1 MANSSSFRTLFPRL
15 LGEVKP
21 YRNLLAISIISIL
34 SLAVLGPLR
43 PYIIGKVVDRY
54 IVQTP
59 DSSALLMYLIGIFGL
74 LAMESVFSW
83 MGAYYANLMAQSV
96 IRNLRQRIFSKILRF
111 QTSYFD
117 RTPVGNSVTRI
128 VSDVEAIAEVFSSGL
143 MEIIGDLVSL
153 IVILG
158 FMFFVDWKLTLLALI
173 PIPILA
179 IATRIFASAMKKSF
193 QMERNQVSKL
203 NTFVQEH
210 LMGMG
215 LIQLF
220 NRQSFAST
228 QFEEINRQHRQAH
241 INAVWANSI
250 FFPVVELLSSLSI
263 GFLLVWGALMVEGKS
278 QTELSVLYGTIISFT
293 LWIHQL
299 YRPIRQLADKFNI
312 LQRGAVRAE
321 RLFVI
326 LDDNENVETE
336 DQGTHEFTNG
346 TIRFENVTF
355 GYVPQQEILKS
366 FSFEIEA
373 HKMTA
378 VVGATGSGKTTLIN
392 LLGRFYD
399 PQSGKISIGG
409 QDIQSIPRS
418 ALNEHLGYVLQ
429 DVFLFSDTVQ
439 NNITLG
445 NPEISR
451 DEVMLA
457 AQQIGAHEFI
467 MQLPGNYDYVIGE
480 RGGALSTGQR
490 QLLAFVRVLVYKPSI
505 LILDEATSSVDSES
519 EIMIQKAISEVIK
532 NRTSIVIAH
541 RLSTIQRADRIC
553 VMEKGMV
560 IESGSHEELMAK
572 QGAYSVLVEKQY
584 TTKNEL

>member
-1 MANSSSFRTLFPRL
+1 MANSSSLRTLFPRL
-15 LGEVKP
+15 LGEIRP
-21 YRNLLAISIISIL
+21 YRKLLLIAIVSIL
-34 SLAVLGPLR
+34 SLALLGPLR

-59 DSSALLMYLIGIFGL
+59 DSSKLLLYLTGIFGL
-74 LAMESVFSW
+74 LVMESVFSW
-83 MGAYYANLMAQSV
+83 LGAYYANLMAQSV

-153 IVILG
+153 VVILG
-158 FMFFVDWKLTLLALI
+158 FMFVVDWKLTLLALI

-179 IATRIFASAMKKSF
+179 IATRIFARAMKKSF
-193 QMERNQVSKL
+193 QMERNQVSRL
-203 NTFVQEH
+203 NTFVQEN

-220 NRQSFAST
+220 NRQTFAST

-278 QTELSVLYGTIISFT
+278 QTELSLLYGTIISFT
-293 LWIHQL
+293 LWIQQL

-326 LDDNENVETE
+326 LDDKENVETE
-336 DQGTHEFTNG
+336 DKGTREFTNG
-346 TIRFENVTF
+346 SIRYEEVTF
-355 GYVPQQEILKS
+355 GYVPHQDILKS

-378 VVGATGSGKTTLIN
+378 IVGSTGSGKTTLIN

-399 PQSGKISIGG
+399 PQSGKITIGD
-409 QDIQSIPRS
+409 QDIQSIPRP

-429 DVFLFSDTVQ
+429 DVFLFSDTIQ

-445 NPEISR
+445 NASISR
-451 DEVMLA
+451 EEVMLA
-457 AQQIGAHEFI
+457 AQQVGAHEFI

-553 VMEKGMV
+553 VMEKGQV
-560 IESGSHEELMAK
+560 IESGTHEALMAK
-572 QGAYSVLVEKQY
+572 KGAYSVFVEKQY

>member
-54 IVQTP
+54 IVQSP
-59 DSSALLMYLIGIFGL
+59 DSSTLLLYLIGIFGL
-74 LAMESVFSW
+74 LVLESVFSW

-321 RLFVI
+321 RLFII

-336 DQGTHEFTNG
+336 DQGTHKFTNG
-346 TIRFENVTF
+346 TIRFEDVTF
-355 GYVPQQEILKS
+355 GYVPQQEIMKS

-373 HKMTA
+373 QKMTA
-378 VVGATGSGKTTLIN
+378 IVGATGSGKTTLIN

-429 DVFLFSDTVQ
+429 DVFLFSDSVL

-519 EIMIQKAISEVIK
+519 ENMIQKAINEVIK